1 MIFCDGFRGHRKLPS
16 LAYKHNLVNYSV
28 EYVRSDK
35 LYIHTNKIEGL
46 WGTVQSRTLALT
58 AS

>member
-16 LAYKHNLVNYSV
+16 LGYKHKLVNYSV
-28 EYVRSDK
+28 EYVRSNK
-35 LYIHTNKIEGL
+35 LNIHTNQIEGL
-46 WGTVQSRTLALT
+46 WGTVQSMTLALT